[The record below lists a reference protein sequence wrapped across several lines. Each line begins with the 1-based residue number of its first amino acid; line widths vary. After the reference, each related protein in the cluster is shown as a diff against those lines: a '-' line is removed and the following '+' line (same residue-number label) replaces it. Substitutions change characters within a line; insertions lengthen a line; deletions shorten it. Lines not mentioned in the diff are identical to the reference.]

1 MALKTA
7 FRCLAI
13 CGMAALWSCPS
24 GCGVAPPSDPVE
36 SFTAPNGQELP
47 GAEPA
52 AETPGSVGEVAS
64 GEFPG
69 ELSGDDGA
77 SPAEGPQVQIRNLS
91 PLAARVTIVF
101 SLSGLQAH
109 VAYLRVLGGTMETV
123 ISPVSA
129 DRADISGMLAD
140 GSSLLPG
147 TFSMG
152 KSDSPTAGP
161 VYVIDADS
169 GQPGGSEGEPP
180 PEGAD
185 EPPGLILESP
195 AGDVALA
202 LGSTLDVRWSDES
215 GAGEAIV
222 IFYLRPVG
230 DPDRSRWIQLSPAL
244 SAALDGINDELMVVL
259 QGAPAGQFELVG
271 EISTFE
277 HSVLAVGPG
286 KLFLFHD
293 PGNLAPV
300 INIVTPTST
309 MQLGE
314 ADFLDIEW
322 EDSDADSSAQVFLSL
337 FGVLDSGETVTFPL
351 AGPIAEDPDGPQ
363 SDSMR
368 VSMRGILPGT
378 YDLVASLTDGL
389 LSGVSRR
396 EHAVQITSTGHNVA
410 PAISIREPAEDVE
423 VSAGGSFAI
432 AWTDEDADSSA
443 IISLMLDPDL
453 GAESLDGNEILLIS
467 SIAEDPDGATSD
479 EVRLGLPQDVHSGK
493 YVLAAS
499 ITDGLSQ
506 AVAFAPGLVLVL
518 DRGEGQGGEPS
529 LDAVWPIADQHLRLG
544 GSFSFGVTL
553 KNVSDEELQGRYQL
567 RADLT
572 NGEYSV
578 DLLPISVMQVNGG
591 SRAWSVD
598 GSRLHIPNEARVRRF
613 EVVFSLLEGE
623 QLVARDVAEAPF
635 WFRRELRF
643 DSLEVVNVDCSRA
656 HGTDNAR
663 LYVGWTGG
671 GWDEWATGT
680 SILVRF
686 FLAKDGIWPPPLP
699 DDRTHRLIHAELES
713 FGESG
718 LLDIPWSDIGGMDEG
733 SYIVVAVLDDP
744 YVGEIVRAFTDRPF
758 EICHID
764 GQGGGQAP

>member
-13 CGMAALWSCPS
+13 CVMAALWYCSF
-24 GCGVAPPSDPVE
+24 GCGVAPSSSPVD
-36 SFTAPNGQELP
+36 SSAASNGQDIP

-52 AETPGSVGEVAS
+52 AETPGSVGDVTS

-69 ELSGDDGA
+69 ELSGDDGTT
-77 SPAEGPQVQIRNLS
+77 PAAGPQVQVRNLS
-91 PLAARVTIVF
+91 PLAARVTVVF

-109 VAYLRVLGGTMETV
+109 VAYLRVVGGTTATV

-129 DRADISGMLAD
+129 DRAEVSGMLAD

-147 TFSMG
+147 TYSMG
-152 KSDSPTAGP
+152 KSDSPATGP
-161 VYVIDADS
+161 VYVIDADT
-169 GQPGGSEGEPP
+169 GRPGGSEGDPP
-180 PEGAD
+180 AEGTD

-195 AGDVALA
+195 AEDVALA

-230 DPDRSRWIQLSPAL
+230 DSDRSRWIQVSPAL
-244 SAALDGINDELMVVL
+244 SATLDGINDELKVVL
-259 QGAPAGQFELVG
+259 QGVPAGQFELVG
-271 EISTFE
+271 EISTFS

-300 INIVTPTST
+300 INILTPSSAL
-309 MQLGE
+309 QLGE
-314 ADFLDIEW
+314 ADFLDVQW
-322 EDSDADSSAQVFLSL
+322 EDSDADSSAQIFLSL

-363 SDSMR
+363 SDSVR

-378 YDLVASLTDGL
+378 YDLVATLTDGL

-410 PAISIREPAEDVE
+410 PTISILEPAKDVE
-423 VSAGGSFAI
+423 VSTSGSFAL

-467 SIAEDPDGATSD
+467 SIAEDPDGEASD
-479 EVRLGLPQDVHSGK
+479 EVRLGLPQDLHPGK

-506 AVAFAPGLVLVL
+506 SVAFAPGRVIVL
-518 DRGEGQGGEPS
+518 DRGDGQGGEPS
-529 LDAVWPIADQHLRLG
+529 LDVVWPIADQHIRLG
-544 GSFSFGVTL
+544 DSFSIGVTL
-553 KNVSDEELQGRYQL
+553 KNISDEDLQGRYQL

-572 NGEYSV
+572 NGDYSV
-578 DLLPISVMQVNGG
+578 DLLPISMMQVNGG

-598 GSRLHIPNEARVRRF
+598 GSRLQIPNDSPVRRF
-613 EVVFSLLEGE
+613 DVVFSLREGE
-623 QLVARDVAEAPF
+623 QLVARDVAEAPI
-635 WFRRELRF
+635 WFRREVRF
-643 DSLEVVNVDCSRA
+643 DSLDVIDMDCSRA

-663 LYVGWTGG
+663 LEVGWTGG
-671 GWDEWATGT
+671 GWDERAPGT
-680 SILVRF
+680 SILIRF
-686 FLAKDGIWPPPLP
+686 FVAKDGVWPPPLP
-699 DDRTHRLIHAELES
+699 DDRTHRLIHTELES
-713 FGESG
+713 FGEPA
-718 LLDIPWSDIGGMDEG
+718 LLDIPWSDISGMDEG
-733 SYIVVAVLDDP
+733 RYIVVAVLDDP
-744 YVGEIVRAFTDRPF
+744 YVGEIVHAFTDRPF